1 MTFER
6 IDTHLSTLLL
16 AGDRV
21 FKFKKPVTLP
31 FADYSTPALRR
42 RYCEEEL
49 RLNRRTAPELYRG
62 VVEIA
67 GEPALEMA
75 RFDGAGLFDA
85 LARRGA
91 LTAQHVEALADAI
104 AAFQATLPGTPPPGF
119 DAAEVAARWAA
130 DNLRELQAQAG
141 HQADLPDLV
150 SWDHERAATLAPLLR
165 ARQAAGA
172 VVEGH
177 GDLHLGNIVWHQGRP
192 RLFDAI
198 EFDPE
203 LRWSDRLADPAFTF
217 MDLLDHGLPAL
228 AWRFFSRWLDAGG
241 DHDAL
246 PLLRWSA
253 GYRALVRAKVA
264 GLQGRPDLRAER
276 IALARRIAFAPPP
289 QLVLTTGLSGSGKS
303 RVALALA
310 EAWGGVRVRS
320 DTERLRMFSDPAT
333 RYAPEATA
341 RTYTR
346 LAEIARAAL
355 AGGVTVI
362 VDAAFLRRAEREAMR
377 ALAAAAGVRCRLV
390 ECHAPP
396 ATLAARIE
404 ARRAAG
410 GDPSEATLEVLALQ
424 QRVAEPLAPEEGAER
439 VDTEGDWA
447 GVEARLAAL
456 PA

>member
-1 MTFER
+1 MPFER

-21 FKFKKPVTLP
+21 FKFKKPVVLP
-31 FADYSTPALRR
+31 FADYSTPERRR

-62 VVEIA
+62 VVTIA

-85 LARRGA
+85 LARRGE
-91 LTAQHVEALADAI
+91 LTAAHVEALAETI

-130 DNLRELQAQAG
+130 ANLRELQAQAG
-141 HQADLPDLV
+141 PLPDLV
-150 SWDHERAATLAPLLR
+150 AWDRERAATLAPLLH

-177 GDLHLGNIVWHQGRP
+177 GDLHLGNIVWHRGRP

-228 AWRFFSRWLDAGG
+228 AWRFLSRWLDAGG

-264 GLQGRPDLRAER
+264 GLQGRPDLRTER
-276 IALARRIAFAPPP
+276 IARARAIAFAPPP

-320 DTERLRMFSDPAT
+320 DVERLRMCPDPAT
-333 RYAPEATA
+333 RYTPAATQ
-341 RTYTR
+341 RTYAR
-346 LAEIARAAL
+346 LGEIARAAL
-355 AGGVTVI
+355 AGGVTV
-362 VDAAFLRRAEREAMR
+362 VLDAAFLRRAERDAMR
-377 ALAAAAGVRCRLV
+377 ALAASEGLRCRIV
-390 ECHAPP
+390 ECHAAP

-424 QRVAEPLAPEEGAER
+424 QRVAEPLAPDEGAQPI
-439 VDTEGDWA
+439 DTEGDWA
-447 GVEARLAAL
+447 DVLARLATL